1 MFRPSGKTDPSRG
14 FVGVQSKV
22 AQIRTNRHIPGTG
35 SESNLLEGLSHKF
48 DDQIIHKSKSEWVL
62 APPHDKASPY
72 KKRRNK
78 NRFDRNEP
86 IYATP
91 SLPSI
96 VNLENEYD
104 VVNEQNYYSVPSEQ
118 IQETPVSVRG
128 ETYEFLLSNLNLN
141 LFFHAHV
148 SV

>member
-1 MFRPSGKTDPSRG
+1 MFRPSGKTDQSRG

-35 SESNLLEGLSHKF
+35 SESNLLEGLNHKF
-48 DDQIIHKSKSEWVL
+48 DDPIIHKSKSEWILV
-62 APPHDKASPY
+62 PHDEARPVKN
-72 KKRRNK
+72 KRNK
-78 NRFDRNEP
+78 NRFDKNEP

-104 VVNEQNYYSVPSEQ
+104 VVSEQHYYSIPPEQ
-118 IQETPVSVRG
+118 IHETPVSVRG
-128 ETYEFLLSNLNLN
+128 ENSKC
-141 LFFHAHV
+141 
-148 SV
+148 